1 MKKDKIYEIGQT
13 LGLSKSEVKAAINR
27 NRNKILAGFVVGLAF
42 VLRLNMGYQP
52 LHYIAPSIKDFDFFM
67 RYF

>member
-27 NRNKILAGFVVGLAF
+27 NRNKILAGVVIGLAF